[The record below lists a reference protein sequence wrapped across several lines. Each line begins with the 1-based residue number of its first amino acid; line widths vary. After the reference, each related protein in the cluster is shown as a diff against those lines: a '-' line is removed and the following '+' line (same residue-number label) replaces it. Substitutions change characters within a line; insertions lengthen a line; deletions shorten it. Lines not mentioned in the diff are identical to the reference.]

1 MKTDFAACLTNPV
14 GHKGFG
20 LTAEQVSKKFS
31 FEYEENGE
39 KKQGTLT
46 HGSVVIAAITSC
58 TNTSNPSVMIAAG
71 LVARNA
77 VKKGLKVPSYIK
89 TSLAPGSGV
98 VTEYLKKSGLLPF
111 LEQLGFNVVGYGC
124 TTCIGNSGPLPAS
137 VSAAIEV
144 PCPSTLPYE
153 NGVDDDFYLLV
164 RVDDRLWP

>member
-1 MKTDFAACLTNPV
+1 MHIFAMFLFFTPFGTTHTHPSLFRCT
-14 GHKGFG
+14 GFG
-20 LTAEQVSKKFS
+20 LTAEQVSKKVS

-111 LEQLGFNVVGYGC
+111 LEQLGFKYVTHRPRPLRFAVAAMITYSCGYE
-124 TTCIGNSGPLPAS
+124 S
-137 VSAAIEV
+137 
-144 PCPSTLPYE
+144 
-153 NGVDDDFYLLV
+153 DFHADHRDLK
-164 RVDDRLWP
+164 

>member
-1 MKTDFAACLTNPV
+1 MHILGNVFLLDTRWRFLCSSVSLSCA
-14 GHKGFG
+14 GFG

-111 LEQLGFNVVGYGC
+111 LEQLGFKYV
-124 TTCIGNSGPLPAS
+124 TRPPRPFRFALLLPLRYDY
-137 VSAAIEV
+137 I
-144 PCPSTLPYE
+144 
-153 NGVDDDFYLLV
+153 LL
-164 RVDDRLWP
+164 RL